1 MAGNLLDALKH
12 AGLADAKKAKK
23 IENEK
28 KQQQHRDLKRD
39 AAHTQASSVP
49 QPNTDHDFIAIEGK
63 ATNAGKAHID
73 RAHDAADGA
82 TNAQDLRDA
91 ARHNAEAH
99 VADRLKQIY
108 AQAALRNVFGR
119 KKFYFETSDHFIE
132 CIGLSD
138 VAYALIDRGKYAIV
152 ANDAMDDF
160 IVVNRATALNLE
172 AVDKRRVAVL
182 KRQES

>member
-63 ATNAGKAHID
+63 APQ
-73 RAHDAADGA
+73 
-82 TNAQDLRDA
+82 AQDLRDA
-91 ARHNAEAH
+91 ARHNVEAH

>member
-63 ATNAGKAHID
+63 APQ
-73 RAHDAADGA
+73 
-82 TNAQDLRDA
+82 AQDLRDA

-99 VADRLKQIY
+99 APTDSNKSM
-108 AQAALRNVFGR
+108 R
-119 KKFYFETSDHFIE
+119 KRRCEMSLGEKNSTS
-132 CIGLSD
+132 
-138 VAYALIDRGKYAIV
+138 K
-152 ANDAMDDF
+152 
-160 IVVNRATALNLE
+160 RATTSSNAL
-172 AVDKRRVAVL
+172 A
-182 KRQES
+182 

>member
-63 ATNAGKAHID
+63 RPRPK
-73 RAHDAADGA
+73 
-82 TNAQDLRDA
+82 
-91 ARHNAEAH
+91 
-99 VADRLKQIY
+99 IY
-108 AQAALRNVFGR
+108 AMLRGTMPRPMSPTDSNKSMR
-119 KKFYFETSDHFIE
+119 KRRCEMSLGEKNSTS
-132 CIGLSD
+132 
-138 VAYALIDRGKYAIV
+138 K
-152 ANDAMDDF
+152 
-160 IVVNRATALNLE
+160 RATTSSNAL
-172 AVDKRRVAVL
+172 A
-182 KRQES
+182 